1 MARKWARERL
11 ERNADTCPKGRRI
24 RVGTDKKSKVCVD
37 HNAFKVRIQEKHDGR
52 RDNYQKPLHEP
63 VMVAP
68 CVRGSQCSIQHTT
81 DS

>member
-1 MARKWARERL
+1 MGRKRAREKL

-24 RVGTDKKSKVCVD
+24 CVGTDKKSKVSLD
-37 HNAFKVRIQEKHDGR
+37 HSAFNVRIHEKHDGR

-68 CVRGSQCSIQHTT
+68 CVRGPQCTIQQTT
-81 DS
+81 NS